1 MEKILILVVDAHVGE
16 GWLEVCI
23 KMLQCFKPLIHIMSP
38 IDRHTVAR
46 AASNEGVK
54 DAEVRER
61 LLHEAY
67 TNLYH
72 LEDTFSKQG
81 LQATIAVKE
90 MTLPEELLG
99 EIKRINPEMLVV
111 IGKID
116 SQIFESL
123 YSALHVPVL
132 LLPTED

>member
-1 MEKILILVVDAHVGE
+1 MILVVDAHVGE

-54 DAEVRER
+54 DAEVHER

>member
-1 MEKILILVVDAHVGE
+1 LILVVDAHVGE